1 MSRLV
6 ISRLRSRMLVSSKFE
21 IYVMH
26 LATLRVCPLRGK
38 CFQCG
43 LEGHLSHNCTQ
54 RAGYRARDDV
64 VTEARDPTAEVA
76 ASVSATSQ
84 KVDLHDNQ
92 LDELSQSQSIVAWVL
107 ARVPLLFCLV
117 MRVLIVIVLLAMLS
131 PVSRL
136 FPHPFECL

>member
-1 MSRLV
+1 
-6 ISRLRSRMLVSSKFE
+6 MLVSSKFE
-21 IYVMH
+21 IYVMY
-26 LATLRVCPLRGK
+26 LAILRVCPLRGK

-64 VTEARDPTAEVA
+64 VTEARDPTAEA
-76 ASVSATSQ
+76 AVSVSATSQ

-92 LDELSQSQSIVAWVL
+92 MNLASLSPLLLGFWPES
-107 ARVPLLFCLV
+107 PLLFCLV
-117 MRVLIVIVLLAMLS
+117 MRVFIAIVLFAMLS

-136 FPHPFECL
+136 FPHLFECL